1 MEWPPFA
8 ANAGVRPALEPPES
22 VMPDAPSP
30 SSNVVE
36 WTRLTTA
43 QKTAL
48 ASLGLKTLDDLVR
61 HLPRRHEDRRHACS
75 FPKQAPASPLSLDA
89 LVIDT
94 RLLRFGRARSIFE
107 ATLVPAQG
115 SDGGKITA
123 RWFNL
128 SWMQK
133 AIAGGDRIF
142 AYGKVKA
149 IKDRLIIDHPEIEVV
164 EPENDASAAIH
175 VGRVVP
181 IYALA
186 TGIKQ
191 KFLRGLIHRALT
203 ELAQDEAGCSFPPL
217 LPPGCAKEAEAVL
230 GHAPAD
236 AATALRAMHFP
247 ESEEELASASR
258 EFALGSFFRLQL
270 AVAHRRRLRDSAP
283 GQPRCGRGVLLAEM
297 ARGLPF
303 AMTEAQKR
311 AVREIRAD
319 LKSRSPMRRLLQGD
333 VGSGKTAVAMAAI
346 ALAIESGCQ
355 AAVMAPTQIL
365 AEQHFRN
372 FSRQFA
378 PLGRT
383 VALRTGA
390 KVESPGEG
398 KRPDIVIGTHAL
410 LFAKAR
416 DLLAEPGLVVID
428 EQHKFGVAQRARLMD
443 TGTAP
448 HVLVMTA
455 TPIPRTL
462 TMTLYGDLDVS
473 VLDELPPGRGE
484 ILTAIRVAPDKRK
497 VTRFVR
503 EQLALGRQAY
513 IVHPLVGES
522 EKQDAADATSGWEDW
537 QRRLPG
543 ATIALLTGRTPPEEK
558 ETIMGRFRAGEI
570 QVLVT
575 TTVIEVGVD
584 VPNATIML
592 VEDAGRFGLAQLH
605 QLRGRVGRGGHKS
618 YCLLLLG
625 KDDTGHAARLEIL
638 TRTRDGFVIA
648 EEDLRQRGPG
658 DVLGTAQSGLPGLD
672 APALERITDTRL
684 IAAARRL
691 ADSTLDRDPELA
703 LPEHQPWKAC
713 LQRAGDFAHVG

>member
-1 MEWPPFA
+1 
-8 ANAGVRPALEPPES
+8 
-22 VMPDAPSP
+22 MPDAPPPSP
-30 SSNVVE
+30 AIAD
-36 WTRLTTA
+36 WTRLSTP

-48 ASLGLKTLDDLVR
+48 SALGLKTVADLLR
-61 HLPRRHEDRRHACS
+61 HLPRRHEDRRHAPA
-75 FPKQAPASPLSLDA
+75 FPTAAATAPLSLDA

-94 RLLRFGRARSIFE
+94 RLLRFGRAKSIFE

-115 SDGGKITA
+115 GEGGKLVA

-128 SWMQK
+128 GWMQK
-133 AIAGGDRIF
+133 ALAAGDRLF
-142 AYGKVKA
+142 AHGKVKA
-149 IKDRLIIDHPEIEVV
+149 VKDRLIIDHPEIEII
-164 EPENDASAAIH
+164 EPDEDAAAAIH
-175 VGRVVP
+175 VGRIVP
-181 IYALA
+181 VYPLA

-191 KFLRGLIHRALT
+191 KFLRALIHRALA
-203 ELAQDEAGCSFPPL
+203 ELASGETGLSLPPL
-217 LPPGCAKEAEAVL
+217 LPIHCAKEVESVL
-230 GHAPAD
+230 GHPSGD
-236 AATALRAMHFP
+236 AAATLRAMHFP
-247 ESEEELASASR
+247 ESEEERAAASR

-270 AVAHRRRLRDSAP
+270 SVAHRRRERDSAP
-283 GQPRCGRGVLLAEM
+283 GQPRCGRGVLLADL

-303 AMTEAQKR
+303 SMTEAQKR

-319 LKSRSPMRRLLQGD
+319 LKRSAPMRRLLQGD
-333 VGSGKTAVAMAAI
+333 VGSGKTAVAMAAV

-355 AAVMAPTQIL
+355 AAIMAPTQIL

-372 FSRQFA
+372 FSRQFI
-378 PLGRT
+378 PLGKS

-390 KVESPGEG
+390 RAESSYDAT
-398 KRPDIVIGTHAL
+398 RPDIVIGTHAL

-416 DLLAEPGLVVID
+416 DLLAEPGLIIID
-428 EQHKFGVAQRARLMD
+428 EQHKFGVAQRARLID
-443 TGTAP
+443 AGDIIP

-484 ILTAIRVAPDKRK
+484 IVTAIRVAPDKRK
-497 VTRFVR
+497 VTKFVR
-503 EQLALGRQAY
+503 GQLALGRQVY
-513 IVHPLVGES
+513 IVHPLVEES
-522 EKQDAADATSGWEDW
+522 EKQDATDATSGWEDW

-543 ATIALLTGRTPPEEK
+543 HTVALLTGRTPAEEK
-558 ETIMGRFRAGEI
+558 DTIMSRFRAGQI
-570 QVLVT
+570 HALVT

-584 VPNATIML
+584 VPNATVML
-592 VEDAGRFGLAQLH
+592 IEDAGRFGLAQLH
-605 QLRGRVGRGGHKS
+605 QLRGRVGRGEHKS

-625 KDDTGHAARLEIL
+625 KDATEHAERLEIL

-658 DVLGTAQSGLPGLD
+658 DVLGTAQSGLPGLA

-691 ADSTLDRDPELA
+691 ADLTLDLDPELS
-703 LPEHQPWKAC
+703 LPEHQPWKDC
-713 LQRAGDFAHVG
+713 LQRDGDFAHVG

>member
-1 MEWPPFA
+1 
-8 ANAGVRPALEPPES
+8 
-22 VMPDAPSP
+22 MPDAPKPSP
-30 SSNVVE
+30 AIAD
-36 WTRLTTA
+36 WTRLTTP

-48 ASLGLKTLDDLVR
+48 SALGLKSVAELLR
-61 HLPRRHEDRRHACS
+61 HLPRRHEDRRHSTA
-75 FPKQAPASPLSLDA
+75 FPTEAGAAPVSLDA

-107 ATLVPAQG
+107 ATLVPARG
-115 SDGGKITA
+115 GEGGKLVA

-128 SWMQK
+128 TWMQK
-133 AIAGGDRIF
+133 AIAAGDRLF
-142 AYGKVKA
+142 AHGKVKA
-149 IKDRLIIDHPEIEVV
+149 VKDRLIIDHPEIEVI
-164 EPENDASAAIH
+164 EPEDDASTAIH
-175 VGRVVP
+175 VGRIVP
-181 IYALA
+181 IYPLA

-191 KFLRGLIHRALT
+191 KFLRSLIHRALE
-203 ELAQDEAGCSFPPL
+203 ELASGDGAVTLPPL
-217 LPPGCAKEAEAVL
+217 LPARCAREAETVL
-230 GHAPAD
+230 GHAPNVAV
-236 AATALRAMHFP
+236 ASLRALHFP
-247 ESEEELASASR
+247 ESGEELSAASR
-258 EFALGSFFRLQL
+258 EFALGAFFRLQL
-270 AVAHRRRLRDSAP
+270 AVAHRRRARDSAP
-283 GQPRCGRGVLLAEM
+283 GQPRCGRGALLAEL
-297 ARGLPF
+297 ADGLPF

-319 LKSRSPMRRLLQGD
+319 LKRSAPMRRLLQGD
-333 VGSGKTAVAMAAI
+333 VGSGKTAVAMAVV

-390 KVESPGEG
+390 RVESSPDGT
-398 KRPDIVIGTHAL
+398 RPDIVIGTHAL

-416 DLLAEPGLVVID
+416 ELLEDPGLIVID
-428 EQHKFGVAQRARLMD
+428 EQHKFGVAQRARLMAA
-443 TGTAP
+443 GNAP

-484 ILTAIRVAPDKRK
+484 IVTAIRVAPDKRK
-497 VTRFVR
+497 VTKFTR

-513 IVHPLVGES
+513 IVHPLVEES
-522 EKQDAADATSGWEDW
+522 EKKAAADATSGWEDW

-543 ATIALLTGRTPPEEK
+543 HTVALLTGRTPPEEK
-558 ETIMGRFRAGEI
+558 DAIMARFRAGEI
-570 QVLVT
+570 QALVT

-584 VPNATIML
+584 VPNATLML
-592 VEDAGRFGLAQLH
+592 IEDAGRFGLAQLH
-605 QLRGRVGRGGHKS
+605 QLRGRVGRGEHKS

-625 KDDTGHAARLEIL
+625 KDDVEHAARLEIL
-638 TRTRDGFVIA
+638 ARTRDGFVIA

-691 ADSTLDRDPELA
+691 ADLTLAHDPDLT
-703 LPEHQPWKAC
+703 LPEHRPWKDC
-713 LQRAGDFAHVG
+713 LERDGDFAHVG